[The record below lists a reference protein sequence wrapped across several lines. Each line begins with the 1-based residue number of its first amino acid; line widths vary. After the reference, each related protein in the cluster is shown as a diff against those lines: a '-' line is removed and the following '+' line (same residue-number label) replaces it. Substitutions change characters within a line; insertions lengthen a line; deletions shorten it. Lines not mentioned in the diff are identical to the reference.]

1 MRVKRLFSDSSW
13 RTRSIYAASRS
24 LRLASSFFSWMREII
39 VGDGGRSRVAD
50 LAGDPGVEE
59 DGVAAAAD
67 LLVGVAVFFVRL
79 DIVYTAM

>member
-1 MRVKRLFSDSSW
+1 
-13 RTRSIYAASRS
+13 
-24 LRLASSFFSWMREII
+24 MREII